1 MHLWL
6 WDTDGAVR
14 GVAVQG
20 GRKCQQSWYAKYLLT
35 KHKHI
40 YFIICALRRPCILS
54 SPQPAPASSISL
66 AVPLPLA
73 VFATV
78 CGTHKAKWH
87 CILRFYYVS
96 VK

>member
-6 WDTDGAVR
+6 WDTGRGGAV
-14 GVAVQG
+14 VAVQG

-54 SPQPAPASSISL
+54 SPQPALASSISL
-66 AVPLPLA
+66 SLSLFLSLSLPP
-73 VFATV
+73 
-78 CGTHKAKWH
+78 
-87 CILRFYYVS
+87 S
-96 VK
+96 VARTKQNGIAYCAFIMSV